1 MSVIYTWI
9 EDDTELQNC
18 CQLLAQSPYIAVDT
32 EFMRSDTFYPK
43 AALFQ
48 LSNGEAH
55 FLIDPLSITDFSSLV
70 SLFTNP
76 DVIKVLHSCSEDL
89 EVFNYFLKC
98 VPEPLVDTQV
108 AAALL
113 NYGSSLG
120 YAAIVLE
127 LLGLELSKEET
138 RSNWLQRPLLEKQKV
153 YAAQDVAF
161 LLPVYEQLIAKLKD
175 QERFSWLLEECN
187 NIVSAAK
194 LPVNT
199 QDFHL
204 RIKLA
209 WKLNPRQLATLQL
222 LSNWREIGARRID
235 VPRNHFV
242 HEKSLWEVAK
252 QQSSSLDDLSGI
264 TEMRSRQ
271 RQKYGEEI
279 LNIVRQAQEIASAD
293 LPRVLPSP
301 LSSADKKLLKALKE
315 IVLEQSQV
323 LGLPIEVLARKAD
336 YEYIIRSKNLT
347 GQHALS
353 SRLSGWR
360 RELIG
365 NTLLVAVQAQSS

>member
-1 MSVIYTWI
+1 
-9 EDDTELQNC
+9 
-18 CQLLAQSPYIAVDT
+18 
-32 EFMRSDTFYPK
+32 MRSDTFYPK

-48 LSNGEAH
+48 LSNGEVH
-55 FLIDPLSITDFSSLV
+55 FLIDPLSITDFSPLV
-70 SLFTNP
+70 SLLTNL
-76 DVIKVLHSCSEDL
+76 DVVKVLHSCSEDL

-98 VPEPLVDTQV
+98 VPEPLIDTQV

-161 LLPVYEQLIAKLKD
+161 LLPVYEQLISKLKD
-175 QERFSWLLEECN
+175 QERFSWLLEECSS
-187 NIVSAAK
+187 IVSAAK
-194 LPVNT
+194 SPVNT
-199 QDFHL
+199 EDFYS

-252 QQSSSLDDLSGI
+252 QQSSSLDDLNGI

-279 LNIVRQAQEIASAD
+279 LDIVRQAKEIASED
-293 LPRVLPSP
+293 LPEVLASP
-301 LSSADKKLLKALKE
+301 LSSTEKKLLKALKE
-315 IVLEQSQV
+315 IVLEQSQT
-323 LGLPIEVLARKAD
+323 LALPIDVLARKAD
-336 YEYIIRSKNLT
+336 YEYLIRSKNSA
-347 GQHALS
+347 GQHTLS
-353 SRLSGWR
+353 PRLSGWR

-365 NTLLVAVQAQSS
+365 NTLLVAAQAQNN

>member
-1 MSVIYTWI
+1 MSLTYVWV
-9 EDDTELQNC
+9 DNDADLKSC
-18 CQLLAQSPYIAVDT
+18 CEKLAQSAQVAVDT

-48 LSNGEAH
+48 LSDGESH
-55 FLIDPLSITDFSSLV
+55 FLIDPLPISDFSSLV
-70 SLFTNP
+70 ALFTDP
-76 DVIKVLHSCSEDL
+76 AVVKVLHSCSEDL
-89 EVFNYFLKC
+89 EVFNYFLDC
-98 VPEPLVDTQV
+98 VPEPLVDTQI

-120 YAAIVLE
+120 YAAIVQE

-138 RSNWLQRPLLEKQKV
+138 RSNWLQRPLSEKQKI

-161 LLPVYEQLIAKLKD
+161 LLSVYEQLIAKLKD
-175 QERFSWLLEECN
+175 QNRFNWLLEECG

-194 LPVNT
+194 SPVNT
-199 QDFHL
+199 QDFHS

-222 LSNWREIGARRID
+222 LSNWREIGARRVD

-242 HEKSLWEVAK
+242 HEKSLWEIAK
-252 QQSSSLDDLSGI
+252 LQLDSLDDLNGV

-279 LNIVRQAQEIASAD
+279 LDIVRQAQEIASED
-293 LPRVLPSP
+293 LPSVLPLP
-301 LSSADKKLLKALKE
+301 LSSAEKKLLKALKE
-315 IVLEQSQV
+315 LVLDKSQT
-323 LGLPIEVLARKAD
+323 LALPIDVLVRKAD
-336 YEYIIRSKNLT
+336 YEFIIRSKSSA
-347 GQHALS
+347 GKYALS
-353 SRLSGWR
+353 PRLSGWR

-365 NTLLVAVQAQSS
+365 DTLLLAVKAHNI